1 MSKNIFD
8 VFDNG
13 DIESVVTL
21 INKLEESAFDFLKLE
36 GEDFKIIIGKNGMSE
51 GAEVSSAPVKSTN
64 VNVASMAQP
73 QLEAVAAMATVA
85 TVAVEQ
91 EVAVSATNPE
101 GCIQEKDGILIVKSP
116 TYGLFYKQPSPGQP
130 PYVTVG
136 AKVKKGD
143 TLGLLEIMKVYNAIT
158 SDVDGEVTAIHVQDM
173 DLIEPGQPLMS
184 IKFE

>member
-1 MSKNIFD
+1 MSKNIFE

-21 INKLEESAFDFLKLE
+21 INTLEESAFDFLKLE

-51 GAEVSSAPVKSTN
+51 GVEVSSASVKSTN
-64 VNVASMAQP
+64 VNLASAAQP
-73 QLEAVAAMATVA
+73 QSEAVAAMAVA
-85 TVAVEQ
+85 TVAIEQ
-91 EVAVSATNPE
+91 EDVSATNQE

-116 TYGLFYKQPSPGQP
+116 THGLFYKQPSPGQP

-143 TLGLLEIMKVYNAIT
+143 TLGLLEIMKVFNAIT

-173 DLIEPGQPLMS
+173 ELIEPGRPLMS